1 MQLAVLGLNH
11 NTAPIELRERFALD
25 AKAVQARLE
34 EVYAMAD
41 LDEAV
46 LLATCNRTELYVVV
60 AGKESGLPA
69 MEEIFRR
76 IAGELPSR
84 EHFYYYKGEDVV
96 RHLFRVASGMDSL
109 VLGEGQILSQVKV
122 AYLDAA
128 RIGTTGPILN
138 ILFQR
143 ALAIGKKIRTETSIA
158 DNPVSVSYAA
168 VKLVQQNFGTLTDR
182 RALILGAGTMSE
194 LMAKHLIGHGVK
206 TLIIAN
212 RSLEKAELLAER
224 YHGRA
229 VPLEERLRW
238 AARVDVILTSTGAD
252 RFLLDAGQAAE
263 LMHKRQQRPL
273 VLIDI
278 AVPRDIDPRVAD
290 IEGIELYNLDDLTQV
305 VDENKKMRAQ
315 EAELAYPMLEEA
327 VRELMEKYEYFSMRP
342 MMVAITDRFD
352 IIRKRIVKRA
362 FAKLPALEERERRV
376 IENMSKIMMRKL
388 LRDPMIRFR
397 MAAGTEDEELYCRLL
412 EDIYQLPGTKE
423 NEHERTN

>member
-69 MEEIFRR
+69 MEEMFRR

-212 RSLEKAELLAER
+212 RSLAKAELLAER

-252 RFLLDAGQAAE
+252 SFLLDAGQAAE
-263 LMHKRQQRPL
+263 LMHKRRQRPL

-315 EAELAYPMLEEA
+315 EAELAYPILEEA

-362 FAKLPALEERERRV
+362 FAKLPAMEERERRV

-412 EDIYQLPGTKE
+412 EDIYRLPGTKE
-423 NEHERTN
+423 NEDERTN